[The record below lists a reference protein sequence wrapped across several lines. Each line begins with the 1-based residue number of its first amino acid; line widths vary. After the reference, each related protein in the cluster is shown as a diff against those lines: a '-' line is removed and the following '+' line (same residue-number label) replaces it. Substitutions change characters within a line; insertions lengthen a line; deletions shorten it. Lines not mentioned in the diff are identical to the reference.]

1 MPDVAHIVIS
11 GPTQCGKSIV
21 MILVGTVLVKDGNRK
36 LDEKCAQEVLDGIA
50 ESHQECRRYYM
61 SK

>member
-1 MPDVAHIVIS
+1 MPGIIIAMVII
-11 GPTQCGKSIV
+11 GA
-21 MILVGTVLVKDGNRK
+21 VLVKDGNNK
-36 LDEKCAQEVLDGIA
+36 LNEKCAQEVLNGIA